1 MRLTIE
7 EASIIRSA
15 LELYI
20 VELARMRKKLSAKES
35 WSEEDEKFIEYYSA
49 SIRKAEILHSRL
61 RNAYHVTN
69 AERKEKA
76 S

>member
-7 EASIIRSA
+7 EVSIIRSA

-20 VELARMRKKLSAKES
+20 VELIRMRKKRSAKECRS
-35 WSEEDEKFIEYYSA
+35 DEDEKFIEYYVA
-49 SIRKAEILHSRL
+49 AIQKAEALHARL
-61 RNAYHVTN
+61 RNAYHVSN
-69 AERKEKA
+69 AKRKDKV